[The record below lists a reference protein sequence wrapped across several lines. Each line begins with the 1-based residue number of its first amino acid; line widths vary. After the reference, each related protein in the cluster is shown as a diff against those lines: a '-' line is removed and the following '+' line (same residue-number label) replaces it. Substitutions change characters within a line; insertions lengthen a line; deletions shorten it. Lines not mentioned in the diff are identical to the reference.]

1 MLKGIDRHHQCLKF
15 KYFCSSGP
23 FFNVFISILNF
34 LLHRTH
40 QIRRISIANNLI
52 PNILANQLLHKK
64 CGVKETAILE
74 VRRKKNKTK
83 HLKIVSDNRIVQV
96 SVRLQLIHILLS
108 DRKRLRFV
116 LRLVSQ
122 RKLLLDY
129 SALKIL
135 RIVSLVDF
143 LPSLCYRILLTD
155 TMPLE

>member
-1 MLKGIDRHHQCLKF
+1 MLKGIDRHHQCLKL

-23 FFNVFISILNF
+23 FFNVFISILNL

-40 QIRRISIANNLI
+40 QIRRIPIANNLI
-52 PNILANQLLHKK
+52 PNILANQLLHEK

-74 VRRKKNKTK
+74 VRRKKNKAK
-83 HLKIVSDNRIVQV
+83 HLKVVSDNRIVQV